1 MGSSLDL
8 RRNTAG
14 SSKRRGRLVLPGR
27 DEKEEGG
34 KVRREE
40 HEETRHLFPGSLAL
54 RALPPLPP
62 LPPLRSHREAFEA

>member
-1 MGSSLDL
+1 MGSSFDL

-14 SSKRRGRLVLPGR
+14 SSKLRSRPVLPGR

-40 HEETRHLFPGSLAL
+40 HEETRHLFAGSLAL
-54 RALPPLPP
+54 RALPP